1 MWSSLRF
8 DVEAEVVT
16 EPADDPALAPKPVLR
31 ALDGAA
37 NELDNLATGDTAR
50 VDQARGRI
58 LDALPNRSDRA
69 FSLDEY
75 VDAVFTVEYP
85 CDDACGVYRRRTLD
99 EAMRVVG
106 AHA

>member
-1 MWSSLRF
+1 MTIRKAVYMTLR
-8 DVEAEVVT
+8 
-16 EPADDPALAPKPVLR
+16 PASR